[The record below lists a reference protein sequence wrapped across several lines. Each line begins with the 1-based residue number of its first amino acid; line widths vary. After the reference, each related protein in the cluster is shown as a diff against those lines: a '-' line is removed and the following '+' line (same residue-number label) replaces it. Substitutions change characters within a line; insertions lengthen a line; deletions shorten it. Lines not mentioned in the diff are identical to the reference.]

1 MNASSAEGLE
11 ELESLCQRICHILER
26 ENAILRS
33 QNGLIGDGIEEL
45 EAIQSEKDAKIALLE
60 RVSRDE
66 SCVDETRR
74 CPDKAERVRASINR
88 CKDLQSRNHQVFSRI
103 VAAQRKIV
111 SILRQPDDDLQ
122 LYDRGGRGRDFGLA
136 RRAELA

>member
-33 QNGLIGDGIEEL
+33 KNGLIGDGIDEL

-66 SCVDETRR
+66 SCVNETRS
-74 CPDKAERVRASINR
+74 CPDTAARVRASINR

>member
-11 ELESLCQRICHILER
+11 ELESLCHRICHILER

-33 QNGLIGDGIEEL
+33 KNGLIGDGIEEL

-66 SCVDETRR
+66 SCVNETRS
-74 CPDKAERVRASINR
+74 CPDKAARVRASINR